1 MKADQQES
9 RMSFFARLKNT
20 LSINRHEDELHW
32 WMFSMAPLG
41 VAFAFFFV
49 FILPLEIPEKD
60 VVLVT
65 GFAAGF
71 AGLQTYWIFRG
82 WRRSEGLTMLLG
94 IVSIIA
100 VAALVWWYIVFLGD
114 FLQAHSSIPWI
125 YSKE

>member
-1 MKADQQES
+1 MPILTKLRNILGMK
-9 RMSFFARLKNT
+9 
-20 LSINRHEDELHW
+20 RHEHEVQW
-32 WMFSMAPLG
+32 WMFSLAPLG

-49 FILPLEIPEKD
+49 FILPVDIPEKD

-82 WRRSEGLTMLLG
+82 WQRDDGLTMMLG
-94 IVSIIA
+94 IISIVI
-100 VAALVWWYIVFLGD
+100 VGALVWWYIVFLGD
-114 FLQAHSSIPWI
+114 FLQANSTIPWI